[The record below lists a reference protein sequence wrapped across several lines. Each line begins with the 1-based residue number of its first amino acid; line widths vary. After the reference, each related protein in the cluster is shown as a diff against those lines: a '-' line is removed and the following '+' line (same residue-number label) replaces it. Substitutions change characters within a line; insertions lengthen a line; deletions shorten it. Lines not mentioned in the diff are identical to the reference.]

1 MKIFDDGLIDD
12 IAYTLY
18 LKGYQV
24 DWIDAE
30 SFLVAGEYNNYRIS
44 VPERQTN
51 ICIWLVSEHEGY
63 IFKSIVRAITFLLGK
78 EKGE

>member
-1 MKIFDDGLIDD
+1 MKFDDGVLADM
-12 IAYTLY
+12 AYSLY
-18 LKGYQV
+18 LKGYAV

-44 VPERQTN
+44 ISEKSTN
-51 ICIWLVSEHEGY
+51 ICIWLVREHEGY
-63 IFKSIVRAITFLLGK
+63 IFKSIVRAISFLLNK